1 MKFIEFNNSIVNAK
15 YIGKIVLNKG
25 INSYVGK
32 YGITLI
38 LDGFEN
44 MTEWFDEEI
53 ERNLRFTEIKNTI
66 LW

>member
-1 MKFIEFNNSIVNAK
+1 MKFIEFDHGIVNTK
-15 YIGKIVLNKG
+15 YIGKIVLIKG
-25 INSYVGK
+25 INSYAGK

-66 LW
+66 L

>member
-1 MKFIEFNNSIVNAK
+1 MKFIEFDNSIVNTK
-15 YIGKIVLNKG
+15 YIGKIVQTKG
-25 INSYVGK
+25 INSYAGK

>member
-1 MKFIEFNNSIVNAK
+1 MKFIEFDNGIVNTK
-15 YIGKIVLNKG
+15 YIGKIVLIKG
-25 INSYVGK
+25 INSYSGK

>member
-1 MKFIEFNNSIVNAK
+1 MKFIEFDNGIVNAK
-15 YIGKIVLNKG
+15 YIGKIVPIKG
-25 INSYVGK
+25 VNSYDGK

-44 MTEWFDEEI
+44 MTEWFDGEI